1 MKRKAIKY
9 LGVLGMVLVLLGCTE
24 PSAPVPEQEKMVL
37 PAITKEN
44 THKHYRGKFV
54 WHDLLTAD
62 TASAQV
68 FYAKLFGWTFE
79 KRGDYLL
86 VMNKGRLI
94 GGMMEVTPESGKK
107 AEAVW
112 LPSLSVADV
121 DRAVAYIKRKKGKV
135 LNGPLD
141 MKERGRGA
149 LISDPHGAQIALLHS
164 KSGDPLDRTPQMG
177 DWLWNELWSNHLS
190 QSYSF
195 YCNLGGYDKV
205 KPKGDYVILKR
216 KGKWRAGIRNVE
228 DDDLKVHWVPVIRV
242 ADPKMVTAKVLKLSG
257 RVLMEP
263 QASFMNGDV
272 AVIVDPS
279 GALVIV
285 QRWEEGG
292 A

>member
-1 MKRKAIKY
+1 MRY
-9 LGVLGMVLVLLGCTE
+9 LGALGIALLLLGCTE
-24 PSAPVPEQEKMVL
+24 PSAPAPKQEKAAL

-62 TASAQV
+62 TASAQT
-68 FYAKLFGWTFE
+68 FYAKLFGWTYE
-79 KRGDYLL
+79 KRGEYVL

-94 GGMMEVTPESGKK
+94 GGMMKVTPKAGEK

-121 DRAVAYIKRKKGKV
+121 DKAVSYTKRRKGKV
-135 LNGPLD
+135 LNGPMD

-149 LISDPHGAQIALLHS
+149 LISDPHGAHIVLLRS

-190 QSYSF
+190 KSYGF
-195 YCNLGGYDKV
+195 YRTLGGYDKT
-205 KPKGDYVILKR
+205 KPTDDYVILKR
-216 KGKWRAGIRNVE
+216 KGKWRAGIRNVQE
-228 DDDLKVHWVPVIRV
+228 DGLKVHWVPVIRV
-242 ADPKMVTAKVLKLSG
+242 ADPKVITAKVPKLGG

-292 A
+292 AQ